1 LVDPFTTSQTI
12 KSRELPSIPQQ
23 SSEQNSS
30 VLNPAMLDSITLL
43 VKQTAD
49 EISLPLKEKIRALE
63 EKLNARQQ

>member
-1 LVDPFTTSQTI
+1 MVDPFTTSQAI

-30 VLNPAMLDSITLL
+30 ALNPAMLDSITLL